1 MQLKALLFAILP
13 MVASAFQRGD
23 VISYEL
29 METNTLSDMQSQLEA
44 QGLPPDLYG
53 CRYGVKIYRVL
64 YQTITPLGDS
74 TAASGAVAIP
84 IGDLCRMP
92 LANYSHGTVLDKEGV
107 PSFLSYE
114 AQIGRLF
121 ACRGIVVSMPDYL
134 GLGLG
139 TGLHPYVHAKS
150 EASATI
156 DMLRAIRL
164 LQADLSFAL
173 NDQLFLLG
181 YSQGGHACMAT
192 HREIDLFHSAEFTV
206 TASAPMSGPYDIS
219 GVQSQYLIDD
229 VPYSSPAYLPYVIY
243 SYKEYY
249 PALFDTVQYI
259 FAPPY
264 DVTLPP
270 YFDGTHSFGNANAV
284 CAPIPN
290 DMILPAVFDEF
301 LSMPDHPF
309 WVALRDNDVYDW
321 VPQAPIRMYYC
332 MGDEQ
337 VHYMNALVADS
348 AFNALGAPDVEAVG
362 LSTTEDHAG
371 CVPLALLS
379 GNSFFS
385 EFMELGNGMELSA
398 LITQGAG
405 GQNTFD
411 VALSVTGSE
420 GPYTYAWEFGDDSPI
435 VTNLGSGQYVVSV
448 TDATGCTLTQNLNVT
463 APNGLDEHS
472 DARLFLLPN
481 PASDHVMLSTSVQGP
496 LSYSIVDMMG
506 RQVQKGN
513 LYAVRILDISTL
525 LPGIYTV
532 RTTQAGRAQTLRLV
546 KE

>member
-1 MQLKALLFAILP
+1 MLP
-13 MVASAFQRGD
+13 LAAFGFQRGE

-29 METNTLSDMQSQLEA
+29 IETKTLSDMQALLNN

-74 TAASGAVAIP
+74 TAASGALAIP
-84 IGDLCRMP
+84 IGDMCRIP

-114 AQIGRLF
+114 AEIGRLF

-150 EASATI
+150 EASATV
-156 DMLRAIRL
+156 DMLRAIRN
-164 LQADLSFAL
+164 LQTEIGFTL
-173 NDQLFLLG
+173 NDQLFLFG

-192 HREIDLFHSAEFTV
+192 HREIDLFHATEFTV

-249 PALFDTVQYI
+249 PDLFDTVQYI

-270 YFDGTHSFGNANAV
+270 YFDGTHAFGNANAA

-290 DMILPAVFDEF
+290 DMILPAVFEEF
-301 LSMPDHPF
+301 MTMPDHPF

-348 AFNALGAPDVEAVG
+348 AFDALGAPDVEAIE
-362 LSTTEDHAG
+362 LSATEDHAG

-379 GNSFFS
+379 GNSFFN
-385 EFMELGNGMELSA
+385 EFMVLGNGMELSA
-398 LITQGAG
+398 LITQSAG
-405 GQNTFD
+405 GPGVFD

-420 GPYTYAWEFGDDSPI
+420 GPYTFEWEFGDDSPV
-435 VTNLGSGQYVVSV
+435 VTNLSSGQYVVSV
-448 TDATGCTLTQNLNVT
+448 TDGTGCTLTETLDVT
-463 APNGLDEHS
+463 APNGIDEQVE
-472 DARLFLLPN
+472 ATATLMPN
-481 PASDHVMLSTSVQGP
+481 PATDHVMVSAPSTSP
-496 LSYSIVDMMG
+496 LSYSIVDLTG
-506 RQVQKGN
+506 RSVAQGT
-513 LYAVRILDISTL
+513 LTSVRTIDISGL
-525 LPGIYTV
+525 APGIYSV
-532 RTTQAGRAQTLRLV
+532 QLEQSGKLKALRLV
-546 KE
+546 KK

>member
-1 MQLKALLFAILP
+1 MLP
-13 MVASAFQRGD
+13 LAAFGFQRGE

-29 METNTLSDMQSQLEA
+29 VETNTLSDMQAQLTA

-84 IGDLCRMP
+84 TGDLCRMP

-121 ACRGIVVSMPDYL
+121 ACRGIVISMPDYL

-156 DMLRAIRL
+156 DMLRAIRN
-164 LQADLSFAL
+164 LQTEIGFTL
-173 NDQLFLLG
+173 NEQLFLFG

-192 HREIDLFHSAEFTV
+192 HREIDLFHAAEFTV

-219 GVQSQYLIDD
+219 GVQSQYLIDE

-249 PALFDTVQYI
+249 PDLFDTVQYI

-264 DVTLPP
+264 DVNLPP

-301 LSMPDHPF
+301 LTMPDHPF

-348 AFNALGAPDVEAVG
+348 AFNALGAPDVEAIG
-362 LSTTEDHAG
+362 LSATEDHAG

-385 EFMELGNGMELSA
+385 EFMVLGNGMELSA
-398 LITQGAG
+398 LITTGAG
-405 GQNTFD
+405 GPNTFD
-411 VALSVTGSE
+411 VALSVTGSQ
-420 GPYTYAWEFGDDSPI
+420 GPYSYEWEFGDDSPI
-435 VTNLGSGQYVVSV
+435 VTNLSSGQYVVTV
-448 TDATGCTLTQNLNVT
+448 TDATGCTLTQSLNVT
-463 APNGLDEHS
+463 APNGMDEHVE
-472 DARLFLLPN
+472 APAVLMPN
-481 PASDHVMLSTSVQGP
+481 PATDQVMISAPSVAP
-496 LSYSIVDMMG
+496 LSYSIVDLMG
-506 RQVQKGN
+506 RNMAQGT
-513 LYAVRILDISTL
+513 LTTARTIDISCL
-525 LPGIYTV
+525 APGIYSV
-532 RTTQAGRAQTLRLV
+532 QMEQDGKRQTLRLV
-546 KE
+546 KK